1 MSYSIDGASAET
13 ANIPGSP
20 STTSPTL
27 FNQYLFHSAALP
39 AKEHVL
45 EVVYNGNSS
54 QSAPLVLDY
63 FIVLNRTS
71 EMTSATTTTAA
82 QASSSVNGYN
92 GTYQAGVLP
101 HSQNISEK
109 VGIAVGASLAFIVLT
124 ILIFIVHRRRGRFG
138 HNNWYNWTYRHPLYD
153 DGRD

>member
-20 STTSPTL
+20 STAAPAL
-27 FNQYLFHSAALP
+27 FNQYLFHSAVLP
-39 AKEHVL
+39 AEDHVL

-63 FIVLNRTS
+63 FLVLNRTS
-71 EMTSATTTTAA
+71 EITSTATAAA
-82 QASSSVNGYN
+82 QASSSVNKYN
-92 GTYQAGVLP
+92 GTYQAGAPP
-101 HSQNISEK
+101 HLQNISEK
-109 VGIAVGASLAFIVLT
+109 VGIAVGASMAFIVLT
-124 ILIFIVHRRRGRFG
+124 ILIFIVHRRRGNFG
-138 HNNWYNWTYRHPLYD
+138 HNAWYNWTYRYPLYD